1 MHVPRDKPV
10 VWASCMVRVVVAR
23 AALAAHTT
31 VLTGMGDDM
40 SEEAAHTTELPREVA
55 EIFRLDGR
63 NTVVTGAAS
72 GLGKAIAL
80 GFAHFGADVAC
91 LDIDL
96 EGARKTADA
105 IAGLGR
111 QSLAIPVDV
120 RDWGSV
126 RSCAGEVLRWAGRV
140 DVAVNLPGVNRRKPV
155 LELEPEEFSEV
166 LDVNLLGLFHCAK
179 AFGNLMVGNGG
190 GKIINMASIFGLVAM
205 ERQGA
210 YASSKGAVVQLTR
223 VLALE
228 FAPHNIQVNALAP
241 AYFTTPL
248 VRQIMEDRDWYQD
261 VLRRVPQGRF
271 GDVWEIVGPAVF
283 LASRA
288 SSFVTGTALLVDGG
302 WTAA

>member
-1 MHVPRDKPV
+1 M
-10 VWASCMVRVVVAR
+10 VAR
-23 AALAAHTT
+23 AALAAHIT

-40 SEEAAHTTELPREVA
+40 SEEAAHTTGLPRDVA
-55 EIFRLDGR
+55 EIFRLDGS

-96 EGARKTADA
+96 EGARKTAEA

-111 QSLAIPVDV
+111 RSSAIPVDV

-126 RSCAGEVLRWAGRV
+126 RSSAEEVLRWAGRV
-140 DVAVNLPGVNRRKPV
+140 DVAVNVPGVNRRKPV

-179 AFGNLMVGNGG
+179 AFGNLMVDNGG

-261 VLRRVPQGRF
+261 VLRRIPQGRF
-271 GDVWEIVGPAVF
+271 GDVWEVVGPAVF